1 MVEPSGG
8 DQNPVP
14 MDPAAL
20 QTALDGV
27 AADYTWRLGLR
38 VVAVRPDGVELA
50 LPVAAHLVHG
60 GGVVC
65 GQSLLA
71 AADTAMLVA
80 MIAAQGGFRPMTTVQ
95 LGFTFLRPVPGD
107 TGEIALDARVLRTG
121 KTLCY
126 GTVDFIVGVERRL
139 VGQATTSYSLL

>member
-1 MVEPSGG
+1 
-8 DQNPVP
+8 
-14 MDPAAL
+14 MDTAAL
-20 QTALDGV
+20 QAALDRI
-27 AADYTWRLGLR
+27 AADYTKRLALR
-38 VVAVRPDGVELA
+38 VTGVLSDGATLV
-50 LPVAAHLVHG
+50 LPVAPHLVHG

-80 MIAAQGGFRPMTTVQ
+80 MIAVQGGFKPMTTVQ
-95 LGFTFLRPVPGD
+95 LGFTFLRPVPAD
-107 TGEIALDARVLRTG
+107 AGEVVVEARVLRSG

-126 GTVDFIVGVERRL
+126 GAVDFLIGADRRL